1 MSVQVL
7 DQLDYF
13 QLAKSLKLNYDFTN
27 RLFEANQKAY
37 DISYNLIQEIESLDQ
52 NTFDHNEF
60 RSTLNQ
66 DELNK
71 LIRKIRYNIYPNDQE
86 SILNKSDLKTLDLLV
101 FITQEKKPSEVLIK
115 WKILFPYH

>member
-7 DQLDYF
+7 DQIEYF
-13 QLAKSLKLNYDFTN
+13 QIAKSLKLNYDFTN

-37 DISYNLIQEIESLDQ
+37 DISYNLIQEIESLD
-52 NTFDHNEF
+52 
-60 RSTLNQ
+60 RSTFNNNNYDSIDPTKLNY
-66 DELNK
+66 

-101 FITQEKKPSEVLIK
+101 FITQEKKPSEDLIK
-115 WKILFPYH
+115 WKILFRYH